1 MIFKKISECLSSKVN
16 LLSKMTVIYKTFE
29 LRTNAYCDIINITD
43 RVQDAIREGIINDGI
58 VNIHVAGSTAAIS
71 TTEYE
76 PGLVKNDIKDFLE
89 KVIPYGED
97 YKHHR
102 TWGDHNGAGHLR
114 SFLIKTSQ
122 TFPFKNK
129 KLLLGTWEQVIFC
142 EFDEKSRHREI
153 TLTIIGD

>member
-1 MIFKKISECLSSKVN
+1 
-16 LLSKMTVIYKTFE
+16 MTIVYKSIE
-29 LRTNAYCDIINITD
+29 LRTNAFCDIINITD
-43 RVQDAIREGIINDGI
+43 KVQNAIRESNINNGI
-58 VNIHVAGSTAAIS
+58 VNIHVGGSTGAIS

-76 PGLVKNDIKDFLE
+76 PGLVKNDIEEFLE
-89 KVIPYGED
+89 KIIPYNEN

-122 TFPFKNK
+122 TFPFKNR

-142 EFDEKSRHREI
+142 EFDEKKRHREI